1 MIIAVEGTKD
11 FNDYEIFMRA
21 MSVGMSNLNGDNDIQ
36 VWSLGPHKINGF
48 TASFCNSS
56 ENYLKSK
63 GIKISFY
70 KVNHQWVAENMYS
83 INYFAFFSLPKEPES
98 RMCKSLQQV
107 EGCEVGIFR
116 Y

>member
-1 MIIAVEGTKD
+1 MIVTVEGTKD
-11 FNDYEIFMRA
+11 FNDYDIFMRA
-21 MSVGMSNLNGDNDIQ
+21 MTVALSSASTDNDIQ
-36 VWSLGPHKINGF
+36 IWSLGPHKINNF

-70 KVNHQWVAENMYS
+70 KVNHKWVAENMHS
-83 INYFAFFSLPKEPES
+83 VNYFAFFSLPKEPES
-98 RMCKSLQQV
+98 RMCKAIQEV